1 MFFLSFRQ
9 ALICN
14 PQKELRREDSSLVDR
29 SVLTCGAS
37 RKGPRGTGRD
47 RVWLYVSRSWVLS
60 LSARIGIFKST
71 FSPLSQKREHLFPLC
86 LFVFFN
92 QISIKSRE
100 ACISVFL
107 QLFVPFGPRC
117 LPNMKANLA
126 LSLVHMHV
134 GKSRRKSPG

>member
-71 FSPLSQKREHLFPLC
+71 FSPSVSLSLLTKLVSNLEKLAFLS
-86 LFVFFN
+86 FFN
-92 QISIKSRE
+92 YL
-100 ACISVFL
+100 FL
-107 QLFVPFGPRC
+107 
-117 LPNMKANLA
+117 LA
-126 LSLVHMHV
+126 LVV
-134 GKSRRKSPG
+134 CPIWQQI

>member
-9 ALICN
+9 ALICI

-71 FSPLSQKREHLFPLC
+71 FSPSVSLSLLTK
-86 LFVFFN
+86 
-92 QISIKSRE
+92 SIKSRE

-117 LPNMKANLA
+117 LPNMAANLV
-126 LSLVHMHV
+126 LPLVHMYV
-134 GKSRRKSPG
+134 VKSRSKSPG

>member
-1 MFFLSFRQ
+1 MFFLSFPQ

-14 PQKELRREDSSLVDR
+14 PQKELRREVSRLVDR
-29 SVLTCGAS
+29 SVLTCGAASCGVASRGAS

-60 LSARIGIFKST
+60 LSAQIGIFKST
-71 FSPLSQKREHLFPLC
+71 FSPS
-86 LFVFFN
+86 LFVFFH

-107 QLFVPFGPRC
+107 Q
-117 LPNMKANLA
+117 
-126 LSLVHMHV
+126 
-134 GKSRRKSPG
+134 

>member
-60 LSARIGIFKST
+60 LSAQIGIFKST
-71 FSPLSQKREHLFPLC
+71 FSPSFS
-86 LFVFFN
+86 VFFH
-92 QISIKSRE
+92 QISTIKSRE
-100 ACISVFL
+100 ACISVFFNYL
-107 QLFVPFGPRC
+107 CLFWPSLFAQYGSKSSTPSGPYVC
-117 LPNMKANLA
+117 
-126 LSLVHMHV
+126 S
-134 GKSRRKSPG
+134 

>member
-47 RVWLYVSRSWVLS
+47 SVWLHVSRSWVLS
-60 LSARIGIFKST
+60 LSAIGISLLTVPFLPPS
-71 FSPLSQKREHLFPLC
+71 LC
-86 LFVFFN
+86 LF
-92 QISIKSRE
+92 S
-100 ACISVFL
+100 
-107 QLFVPFGPRC
+107 
-117 LPNMKANLA
+117 PN
-126 LSLVHMHV
+126 
-134 GKSRRKSPG
+134 